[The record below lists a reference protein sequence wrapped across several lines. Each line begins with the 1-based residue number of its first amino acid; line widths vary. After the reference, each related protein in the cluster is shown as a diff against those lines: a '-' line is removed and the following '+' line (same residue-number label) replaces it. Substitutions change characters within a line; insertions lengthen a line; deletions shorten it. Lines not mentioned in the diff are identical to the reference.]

1 MSSEVTNSTPLVTP
15 VQHKALMDAAD
26 VLGHL
31 AREAR
36 EDQKVGRAPEGVD
49 RDLDMLAS
57 KLFSM
62 AMMLEMTGMV
72 SEG

>member
-1 MSSEVTNSTPLVTP
+1 MSEEVTNSTPLVTR
-15 VQHKALMDAAD
+15 VQHQTLLDASE
-26 VLGHL
+26 VVTHL
-31 AREAR
+31 ADEAR
-36 EDQKVGRAPEGVD
+36 EDLKVGRAPEGVD